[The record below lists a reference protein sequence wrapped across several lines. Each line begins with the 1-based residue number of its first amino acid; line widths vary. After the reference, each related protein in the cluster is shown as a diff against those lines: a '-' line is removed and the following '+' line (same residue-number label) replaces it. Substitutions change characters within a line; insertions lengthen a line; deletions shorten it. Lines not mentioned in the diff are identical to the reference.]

1 MTFWIWSLI
10 VPLVLTILFIV
21 YAKTN
26 LYDVNMFDNWAWI
39 LLGILGCV
47 PFSSYVA
54 FLIIL
59 GRFVH
64 CASMDGYKGEK
75 LFKDTELNRFLFQ
88 SHFE

>member
-10 VPLVLTILFIV
+10 VPLVLTMLFIG

-26 LYDVNMFDNWAWI
+26 LYDVKMFDNWAWI
-39 LLGILGCV
+39 LLGIMSCI

-54 FLIIL
+54 FLIVIM
-59 GRFVH
+59 RFINCV
-64 CASMDGYKGEK
+64 SMDNRKGEK